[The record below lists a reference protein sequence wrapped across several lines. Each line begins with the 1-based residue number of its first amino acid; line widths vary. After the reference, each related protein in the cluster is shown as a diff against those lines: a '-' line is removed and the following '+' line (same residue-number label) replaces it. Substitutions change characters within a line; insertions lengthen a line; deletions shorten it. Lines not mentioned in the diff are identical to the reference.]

1 MDKRDL
7 QCVLLADRHHQMAEG
22 IRGLLETTF
31 DAIVQVGDE
40 TSLLESLKRLRLAM
54 TIVDLS
60 LRPGG
65 GMELIQKIRAVVPEI
80 KLIIISVHDD
90 LGIGRAAIEAGANGF
105 VPTRAIATDLLS
117 AVDAV
122 LAGQVYVSRVR
133 Q

>member
-1 MDKRDL
+1 MGKEDL
-7 QCVLLADRHHQMAEG
+7 RCVLLADRHHQMAEG
-22 IRGLLETTF
+22 IRGLLETSF

-40 TSLLESLKRLRLAM
+40 ISLLESLKRLRLAM
-54 TIVDLS
+54 AIVDLS
-60 LRPGG
+60 LKPGG
-65 GMELIQKIRAVVPEI
+65 GMELIQKIRAAVPEI

-90 LGIGRAAIEAGANGF
+90 PGISRAAIEAGANGF

-122 LAGQVYVSRVR
+122 LAGGVYVSSVR

>member
-1 MDKRDL
+1 MGKEDL

-40 TSLLESLKRLRLAM
+40 ISLLESLKRLRLAM
-54 TIVDLS
+54 AIVDLS
-60 LRPGG
+60 LKPGG
-65 GMELIQKIRAVVPEI
+65 GMELIQKIRAAVPEI

-90 LGIGRAAIEAGANGF
+90 PGISRAAIEAGANGF

-122 LAGQVYVSRVR
+122 LAGGVYVSSVR